1 MAENGNQRSQYFWKI
16 SLSDFTKAIRT
27 SVPEKNKKE
36 KDKTRKEE
44 DKGRSAANELK
55 QLNVLA
61 YILQNV
67 HERDNTFVLTY
78 DDVADRTGVSK
89 DTVVRI
95 MNKLGWGNF
104 IRKLHNGV
112 YMVNPYMLMWG
123 PEDKR
128 KTLYATY
135 IEAKAVG
142 GGRRKSK
149 KPEPLDDSQSS
160 GDDALGGAGIPSPPD
175 GDGAD

>member
-1 MAENGNQRSQYFWKI
+1 MAENGNQRSQHFWKI
-16 SLSDFTKAIRT
+16 NLGDFTRAIRT
-27 SVPEKNKKE
+27 SAPEKNKKE
-36 KDKTRKEE
+36 K

-95 MNKLGWGNF
+95 MNKLGRSNF
-104 IRKLHNGV
+104 IRKIHNRV

-128 KTLYATY
+128 KTLYAAY
-135 IEAKAVG
+135 LEA
-142 GGRRKSK
+142 
-149 KPEPLDDSQSS
+149 
-160 GDDALGGAGIPSPPD
+160 
-175 GDGAD
+175 